1 MTTVSMIDD
10 LYRYNNWANGRVL
23 GLCDGL
29 TDEQLDQP
37 RDMGFGSLRATIFH
51 ILAAEEIWLERWA
64 GSPWRPFPFE
74 PAGLSVNEIAERMNS
89 VSERRKE
96 LIERERASR
105 WERQV
110 TYLDSKRAEG
120 TRRLKDLLVHVANHG
135 VHHRAQALQYLKQ
148 FGRTIPVGLDYLVYK
163 LAYPTFKQDAEV
175 VTNMRNYGLEVES
188 GIGSQIEYKADDIQ
202 DYFAYHD
209 WASQT
214 LLEAAA
220 SLDEEALDRDF
231 GIGPGSLR
239 KTFQHIADVEPF
251 WMKNWGA
258 PLTVPQTS
266 AIAPFI
272 PNLKENWSNV
282 AAQRNAFI
290 AQLDE
295 TMASQMVLVAF
306 GGPPMRFRVVESL
319 IQICE
324 HGTHHRA
331 QISNMLRQSGVQPP
345 GTDYT
350 KWLHDRANQAL

>member
-10 LYRYNNWANGRVL
+10 LYRFNNWANGRVL
-23 GLCDGL
+23 GLCNGL

-74 PAGLSVNEIAERMNS
+74 PDGLSVNLIAERLNR

-96 LIERERASR
+96 LIEQERASH
-105 WERQV
+105 WGRQV
-110 TYLDSKRAEG
+110 TYLDSKRVEG
-120 TRRLKDLLVHVANHG
+120 TRRLNDLLVHVANHS
-135 VHHRAQALQYLKQ
+135 VHHRAQALHYLKQ
-148 FGRTIPVGLDYLVYK
+148 FGRTVPVGLDYLLYK
-163 LAYPTFKQDAEV
+163 LAYPTFKQDVEV

-188 GIGSQIEYKADDIQ
+188 GVGSQIDYQADDIQ

-209 WASQT
+209 WASET
-214 LLEAAA
+214 LLNAA
-220 SLDEEALDRDF
+220 SALDEQALDRDF
-231 GIGPGSLR
+231 GMGPGSLR
-239 KTFQHIADVEPF
+239 KTFQHLADVEPF
-251 WMKNWGA
+251 WMKNWGV
-258 PLTVPQTS
+258 PLTMPQPSTVDGFIPKLKETS
-266 AIAPFI
+266 ADI
-272 PNLKENWSNV
+272 

-295 TMASQMVLVAF
+295 TKASQMVLVAF

-331 QISNMLRQSGVQPP
+331 QISNMLRQSGIQPP
-345 GTDYT
+345 ATDYS
-350 KWLHDRANQAL
+350 KWIHDRAVNAG